1 MRIIAGEFR
10 GRPVLSPAD
19 ESTRPITD
27 RAKQSLFDALAV
39 AVDFSAAPV
48 LDCFCGT
55 GSLGLEC
62 LSRGAPRVVFVERG
76 WPAMENLRNNIAAF
90 GVKDRSDVL
99 RIDAY
104 RTPSALIGLSD
115 GSGNGL
121 RFLLA
126 FVDPPYAQ
134 MENPDQRTAVDEL
147 VAALVKTWMLPG
159 GLIIL
164 RHPTEVKL
172 DGMMLRAYVSRQ
184 MLYGSMA
191 ITWLDTEKP
200 AENPV
205 KAD

>member
-1 MRIIAGEFR
+1 
-10 GRPVLSPAD
+10 
-19 ESTRPITD
+19 
-27 RAKQSLFDALAV
+27 
-39 AVDFSAAPV
+39 
-48 LDCFCGT
+48 
-55 GSLGLEC
+55 
-62 LSRGAPRVVFVERG
+62 
-76 WPAMENLRNNIAAF
+76 MENLRNNIAAF

-99 RIDAY
+99 RIFAY
-104 RTPSALIGLSD
+104 RTPSALTGLAD